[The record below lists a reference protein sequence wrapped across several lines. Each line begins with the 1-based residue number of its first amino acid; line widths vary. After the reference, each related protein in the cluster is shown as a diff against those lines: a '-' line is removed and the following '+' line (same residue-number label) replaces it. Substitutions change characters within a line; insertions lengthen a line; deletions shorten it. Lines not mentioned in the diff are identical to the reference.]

1 MRKAKALLVLLSCML
16 VMTGCWDKV
25 ELEDR
30 AFVLAIGV
38 DKAEVPTTD
47 EVAEARDK
55 YLFTFVNP
63 DTAKA
68 EEGKVLDFVTFQVQ
82 APSYTIGITRLLQ
95 SFAQF
100 HSYEHTKVLIF
111 GRELMEDPVLLKS
124 MLDNFARGHQFN
136 ISMYVFTTHNKAA
149 DIFQA
154 KLKMKSLLAYYITGI
169 ADNEKYASRVGKLTL
184 LDFMRQVLDNDG
196 DAVIPSLDLHENGLT
211 SSYLA
216 MIKGYKYIGHMDA
229 KETVAWK
236 WLNGEAK
243 GGVIQ
248 IQDGDIPVPFN
259 YSTFKRRIYLDK
271 IEGNKIYITYD
282 METEGSIEE
291 YILGKK
297 LLYRDKI
304 QQLEREL
311 EQIIVKDSMY
321 LVKKMKEEYKV
332 DLLGIRDFLRKFHP
346 MVYEEVMK
354 DFENNFQDNI
364 IINVKAEVKI
374 RRVGKTE

>member
-63 DTAKA
+63 DTTKA

-124 MLDNFARGHQFN
+124 MLDNFA
-136 ISMYVFTTHNKAA
+136 
-149 DIFQA
+149 
-154 KLKMKSLLAYYITGI
+154 
-169 ADNEKYASRVGKLTL
+169 
-184 LDFMRQVLDNDG
+184 
-196 DAVIPSLDLHENGLT
+196 
-211 SSYLA
+211 
-216 MIKGYKYIGHMDA
+216 
-229 KETVAWK
+229 
-236 WLNGEAK
+236 
-243 GGVIQ
+243 
-248 IQDGDIPVPFN
+248 
-259 YSTFKRRIYLDK
+259 
-271 IEGNKIYITYD
+271 
-282 METEGSIEE
+282 
-291 YILGKK
+291 
-297 LLYRDKI
+297 
-304 QQLEREL
+304 
-311 EQIIVKDSMY
+311 
-321 LVKKMKEEYKV
+321 
-332 DLLGIRDFLRKFHP
+332 
-346 MVYEEVMK
+346 
-354 DFENNFQDNI
+354 
-364 IINVKAEVKI
+364 
-374 RRVGKTE
+374 